1 MKAASNQPLGRTSA
15 VDSEIAHDAEVESSN
30 FGSAALYF
38 RRLDQVLVGAT
49 LAEFARRADVPYGA
63 MRNYSDHR
71 SLPGWENAVKIARAA
86 GKSLDWFA
94 KPIDAAFPRVEEPT
108 ASYEVSDFVLLPL
121 YDVRASAG
129 GGAWNDDERVS
140 KTLAFRREWIA
151 ADLRANPDTLVLVYV
166 DGDSM
171 ESTLSSGDV
180 VMVDRSQLALRS
192 DGIYVFSYDGSL
204 LIKRLQRMAGDTV
217 RVISDNPR
225 FTAYDLQV
233 QDFEGEHA
241 RAQMIG
247 RVVWSGIR
255 H

>member
-1 MKAASNQPLGRTSA
+1 MESLENQSVVRTPTPEAEPDHNVGVRDWNSDAA
-15 VDSEIAHDAEVESSN
+15 IAYFSRLEQALKGSSV
-30 FGSAALYF
+30 A
-38 RRLDQVLVGAT
+38 D
-49 LAEFARRADVPYGA
+49 FARRAGVPYSA
-63 MRNYSDHR
+63 MRNYSDRR

-86 GKSLDWFA
+86 GRPLDWFTSEIDTSA
-94 KPIDAAFPRVEEPT
+94 PGVAEPIGTYAVG
-108 ASYEVSDFVLLPL
+108 DFVLLPL

-129 GGAWNDDERVS
+129 HGAWNDDERVS

-151 ADLRANPDTLVLVYV
+151 SDLRANPDALVLVYV

-171 ESTLSSGDV
+171 EPTLSSGDV
-180 VMVDRSQLALRS
+180 VMVDRSQTALRS
-192 DGIYVFSYDGSL
+192 DGIYVFSHDGSL
-204 LIKRLQRMAGDTV
+204 LIKRLQRMAGDAV

-225 FTAYDLQV
+225 FSFYDLQV
-233 QDFEGEHA
+233 TDFEGEHA

>member
-1 MKAASNQPLGRTSA
+1 MKTSSNQSLAETPKRSSRDEHNFGVPRSN
-15 VDSEIAHDAEVESSN
+15 SEIEETFTERFRLALSGSSV
-30 FGSAALYF
+30 AA
-38 RRLDQVLVGAT
+38 
-49 LAEFARRADVPYGA
+49 FARRAEVADSTLRSYLDGG
-63 MRNYSDHR
+63 
-71 SLPGWENAVKIARAA
+71 SLPSWDTAVRIARAA
-86 GKSLDWFA
+86 GRSLDWFA
-94 KPIDAAFPRVEEPT
+94 TPLPRGLAANEPMAT
-108 ASYEVSDFVLLPL
+108 YEVSDFVLLPL
-121 YDVRASAG
+121 YDIRASAG
-129 GGAWNDDERVS
+129 HGAWNDDERVS
-140 KTLAFRREWIA
+140 KTLAFRRDWIA

-171 ESTLSSGDV
+171 ETTLSSGDV